1 MDTFLWSRDIVA
13 PIVFPFIYCILIGKP
28 LLDEA
33 ISITGVEDVIDRL
46 LVGFGSRRNERDFN
60 GTQGKAKNAV
70 AFFTNSPASASY
82 WR

>member
-46 LVGFGSRRNERDFN
+46 LVGFGSLILSRTVDKFLTRE
-60 GTQGKAKNAV
+60 
-70 AFFTNSPASASY
+70 
-82 WR
+82 